1 MVQKILATHQ
11 VQPTCQRPRYSSAGS
26 MPGKQFLKSGQGRF
40 SREPPLPP
48 CQAMLI
54 MNSNVFL
61 FQMRTHLPKMM
72 NCSIISAREELQI
85 ILRKSDLNSQF
96 KTPIY
101 PKKYLIF
108 KCPKLQVTNLPNG
121 NLDPG
126 ASDFK
131 PRVGTFV
138 NHPPE
143 NKKNHLKIKN
153 HL

>member
-1 MVQKILATHQ
+1 MLHLFVCPVGQLTTTYLPEARIFFCWFHARQAIPEEWPRKVLKGASS
-11 VQPTCQRPRYSSAGS
+11 PTLSSEVDTS
-26 MPGKQFLKSGQGRF
+26 Q
-40 SREPPLPP
+40 
-48 CQAMLI
+48 CI
-54 MNSNVFL
+54 L
-61 FQMRTHLPKMM
+61 FQMRRHLPKMM

-121 NLDPG
+121 NLNPG

-143 NKKNHLKIKN
+143 NKKIT
-153 HL
+153 